1 MAGMNQY
8 AYEQPYL
15 TPFPSST
22 VEPQQ
27 WNQYARASI
36 SDINMSTYPMA
47 QPSSLF
53 HAPIQHAPGRPRS
66 SPSTFGPSPESLEW
80 TPSAGLGIQYSA
92 ANGQPTPLTSTFP
105 PTAFPAYA
113 TELPFETPSPPQLQQ
128 PQPRRPY
135 QSIAPNPAGVTAA
148 KRQRDEDEAAAFAAG
163 ESRPPSGNK
172 RRRTTSAAADTL
184 SDDDRLL
191 IQLRETEALPWKDI
205 AARFSEGKDEL
216 HTTAR
221 LQMKYKR
228 LRQRF
233 RVWEEQDLYALK
245 AACEYYERCKWQ
257 IISAKVCASCLEN
270 IIIEPCILTLIT
282 RCSSMA
288 LQNDGHLATVNKNG
302 ASFLPWR
309 RSLAAL
315 RWLSTPVLWR
325 HRWHMSVCLSSDF
338 AVCFPQLRA
347 LSPLLFHNSSY
358 FLLGGQCLSVFSR
371 CCSMIPTFASEN
383 RIWRDRLLDWSGWH
397 WVFSMAGTI
406 DAGRGNKGRGPHTSF
421 GGGILPHMY
430 IKIRRDNINENTSDE
445 NTSWGHSCHF
455 CIMFMSFASYKQGR
469 CRCCLTFLARCA
481 SHTI

>member
-1 MAGMNQY
+1 MSSNNIFPIMSGDISPEQLCGDINNNVLVSTDWYTPVPVFLFLPTFFGNSAPYLMAGIKQY

-36 SDINMSTYPMA
+36 PDINMSTYPMA

-105 PTAFPAYA
+105 PTAFPTYA

-233 RVWEEQDLYALK
+233 RVWEEQDVYALK

-257 IISAKVCASCLEN
+257 IISAKVCASC
-270 IIIEPCILTLIT
+270 
-282 RCSSMA
+282 
-288 LQNDGHLATVNKNG
+288 
-302 ASFLPWR
+302 
-309 RSLAAL
+309 
-315 RWLSTPVLWR
+315 
-325 HRWHMSVCLSSDF
+325 
-338 AVCFPQLRA
+338 
-347 LSPLLFHNSSY
+347 
-358 FLLGGQCLSVFSR
+358 
-371 CCSMIPTFASEN
+371 
-383 RIWRDRLLDWSGWH
+383 
-397 WVFSMAGTI
+397 
-406 DAGRGNKGRGPHTSF
+406 
-421 GGGILPHMY
+421 
-430 IKIRRDNINENTSDE
+430 
-445 NTSWGHSCHF
+445 
-455 CIMFMSFASYKQGR
+455 
-469 CRCCLTFLARCA
+469 
-481 SHTI
+481 

>member
-1 MAGMNQY
+1 
-8 AYEQPYL
+8 
-15 TPFPSST
+15 
-22 VEPQQ
+22 
-27 WNQYARASI
+27 
-36 SDINMSTYPMA
+36 MSTFPMA

-92 ANGQPTPLTSTFP
+92 ATGQPTPLTSTFP
-105 PTAFPAYA
+105 PTAFPTYA

-257 IISAKVCASCLEN
+257 IISAKVCVSCLKTVISES
-270 IIIEPCILTLIT
+270 CMLISRN

-288 LQNDGHLATVNKNG
+288 LLKDGHLATASKNG

-309 RSLAAL
+309 RSLATL

-325 HRWHMSVCLSSDF
+325 HRCHLSACLSSDF
-338 AVCFPQLRA
+338 AVSLSQLGGLPR
-347 LSPLLFHNSSY
+347 LLFQHF
-358 FLLGGQCLSVFSR
+358 FLFS
-371 CCSMIPTFASEN
+371 P
-383 RIWRDRLLDWSGWH
+383 
-397 WVFSMAGTI
+397 
-406 DAGRGNKGRGPHTSF
+406 GRT
-421 GGGILPHMY
+421 
-430 IKIRRDNINENTSDE
+430 
-445 NTSWGHSCHF
+445 
-455 CIMFMSFASYKQGR
+455 MSF
-469 CRCCLTFLARCA
+469 CLLAVA
-481 SHTI
+481 VQ

>member
-1 MAGMNQY
+1 MAGINQY

-36 SDINMSTYPMA
+36 PDINMSSYPMA

-66 SPSTFGPSPESLEW
+66 SPSTFGPSPDSLEW

-105 PTAFPAYA
+105 PTAFPTYA

-245 AACEYYERCKWQ
+245 LACEYYERCKWQ
-257 IISAKVCASCLEN
+257 IISAKVCTSYLESTN
-270 IIIEPCILTLIT
+270 PEWRMLTLRN

-288 LQNDGHLATVNKNG
+288 LQKDGHLATANKNG
-302 ASFLPWR
+302 ASSLPWR
-309 RSLAAL
+309 PSPATL

-325 HRWHMSVCLSSDF
+325 HLWHMSACLSSDF
-338 AVCFPQLRA
+338 AVCFPRFPGLPRRIFTF
-347 LSPLLFHNSSY
+347 LN
-358 FLLGGQCLSVFSR
+358 FLLGGQ
-371 CCSMIPTFASEN
+371 
-383 RIWRDRLLDWSGWH
+383 
-397 WVFSMAGTI
+397 
-406 DAGRGNKGRGPHTSF
+406 
-421 GGGILPHMY
+421 
-430 IKIRRDNINENTSDE
+430 
-445 NTSWGHSCHF
+445 
-455 CIMFMSFASYKQGR
+455 MSFCFYQ
-469 CRCCLTFLARCA
+469 
-481 SHTI
+481 